1 MGLDDSCWVESM
13 YWKKTMVDVLDHCLK
28 AMYESHSASLEIYK
42 KTHFLIL
49 ESRKKVKN
57 RLRIELES

>member
-1 MGLDDSCWVESM
+1 
-13 YWKKTMVDVLDHCLK
+13 MVDVLDHCLK